1 MEFEK
6 FKFNLW
12 DVVTMIPIFI
22 CAFIVNNSLLSF
34 GFILMG
40 IVGFIHHIFVN
51 TYRIL
56 ILDTMSIAIMS
67 IFCTIVLKI
76 PSFIKDIIYFMEC
89 SVLLFLLF
97 CFITDIRY
105 PNRLL
110 LIIMSLIWLPLLIFS
125 VKYLS
130 HASGFIALITVF
142 LYTSSIT
149 ICGENAFI
157 KFSWPLMHITFAIFA
172 FLVLYELEL
181 IRPEIYQ
188 PIESTLEYITDMK
201 NRIK

>member
-6 FKFNLW
+6 LKFNLW

-40 IVGFIHHIFVN
+40 VVGFIHHIFIN

-67 IFCTIVLKI
+67 IIATIVVLNKI
-76 PSFIKDIIYFMEC
+76 PSFIKDIIYFIEL

-97 CFITDIRY
+97 CFVTDIRY

-142 LYTSSIT
+142 LYTSSVT

-157 KFSWPLMHITFAIFA
+157 KFSWPLMHVTFAVFA

-181 IRPEIYQ
+181 IRPEVCQ
-188 PIESTLEYITDMK
+188 PIENTLKYITSMDT
-201 NRIK
+201 